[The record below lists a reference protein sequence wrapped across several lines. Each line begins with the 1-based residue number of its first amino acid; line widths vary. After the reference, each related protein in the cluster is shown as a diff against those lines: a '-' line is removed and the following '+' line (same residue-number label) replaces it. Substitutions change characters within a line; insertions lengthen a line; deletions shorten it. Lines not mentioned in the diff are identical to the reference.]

1 MGTPFGTQLG
11 TRFGTKLGTQF
22 PGDGGAAPAPS
33 FSGLIDTI
41 IAAGDPAPDLA
52 FCDFTRLYSAYT
64 GALLTIERVTG
75 GATQAI
81 GYDASGNLDTA
92 AIATFCGASLGRV
105 VTRHDQSGN
114 ARDETQ
120 TTATERPQIW
130 NGSAVTVA
138 GVAGRPACTYNRAA
152 GQSLGRAG
160 YLSGA
165 SAFTIFYGGLAS
177 VTGNKTWSVHSPL
190 RYGSWAATPVAYIG
204 AGSQF
209 RRFTAVTP
217 ITTLSSYIS
226 TFPGGTLS
234 NVIAME
240 QNGTSLAQDSVLGSV
255 AVSFATTDVRTGADT
270 DGGASLAIDGVV
282 PWVLQWGVQLSA
294 ASLTALRAFGAA
306 NI

>member
-1 MGTPFGTQLG
+1 VL
-11 TRFGTKLGTQF
+11 TRGRRTDRRLMRDGYR
-22 PGDGGAAPAPS
+22 PAGGGAPPA
-33 FSGLIDTI
+33 FVGLIDTI
-41 IAAGDPAPDLA
+41 IAAGDPAPGLA

-114 ARDETQ
+114 GRDETQ

-130 NGSAVTVA
+130 DGSAVTVA
-138 GVAGRPACTYNRAA
+138 GVAGRPACAYNRAA
-152 GQSLGRAG
+152 AQSLGRAG

-165 SAFTIFYGGLAS
+165 GAYTIFYGGLAS
-177 VTGNKTWSVHSPL
+177 VTGNKAWTLHSPI
-190 RYGSWAATPVAYIG
+190 RYGSFTANPACYIG
-204 AGSQF
+204 GTFQS
-209 RRFTAVTP
+209 RTFTPIVP

-226 TFPGGTLS
+226 TFPANTLTTA
-234 NVIAME
+234 VPLE
-240 QNGTSLAQDSVLGSV
+240 QNGVALAQA
-255 AVSFATTDVRTGADT
+255 AVSGSITVTFATTDSRTGADA
-270 DGGASLAIDGVV
+270 DGGAPLAIDGVM
-282 PWVLQWGVQLSA
+282 PWRMEWGVQLSA
-294 ASLTALRAFGAA
+294 ASLTAMRAFGAA